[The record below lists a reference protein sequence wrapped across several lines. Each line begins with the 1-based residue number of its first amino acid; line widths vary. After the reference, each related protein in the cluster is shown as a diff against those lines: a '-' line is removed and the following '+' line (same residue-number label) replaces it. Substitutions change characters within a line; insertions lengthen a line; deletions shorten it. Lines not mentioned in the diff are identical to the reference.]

1 MPDESL
7 EPARDPGEAAPS
19 SAQATEATAA
29 DTAPTSVGEAAVD
42 VGEASSG
49 FPVATV
55 FLKPKKARPFFGRH
69 PWVLDSAVQRVDGKP
84 LPGDVVDLA
93 THDGNF
99 VGRGLWNPESRIRV
113 RLFSFDAAVPLD
125 DAFWRKRIEQAVSLR
140 KTLGLDDRSGAA
152 RLINSE
158 GDDMS
163 GLIVD
168 RFGEWLCVQFTARAM
183 HCRMELI
190 CDILEETVKPAGI
203 LLRSAERGLGKLE
216 GLHIT
221 DGLFRGRL
229 PDGPV
234 FISEHGLRFGVDLSE
249 GQKTGFYLDQRDNRQ
264 AAARFATG
272 KRVLDM
278 FCYSGGFSLAAAK
291 AGAASVLAVD
301 GSAKATALAEANA
314 GLNGA
319 ANITVETAD
328 AFKKLDAL
336 KDAGERFGMVVL
348 DPPKFARSR
357 STRDEALRAYHRI
370 NRQGVDLLEPGGI
383 LVTCSCSGVVTR
395 EDFLMMLSGVAQRS
409 GRSIAFLECRG
420 AAPDHPVSV
429 SCLDGEYLTCVI
441 ARVV

>member
-1 MPDESL
+1 MPDE
-7 EPARDPGEAAPS
+7 PATPAGSPGNPS
-19 SAQATEATAA
+19 SNEAPAA
-29 DTAPTSVGEAAVD
+29 DTAGL
-42 VGEASSG
+42 
-49 FPVATV
+49 PVATV

-69 PWVLDSAVQRVDGKP
+69 PWVLDSAVLRVEGSP
-84 LPGDVVDLA
+84 QAGDVVDLA

-99 VGRGLWNPESRIRV
+99 VARGLFNPESRIRV
-113 RLFSFDAAVPLD
+113 RLYAFEAAVRLD
-125 DAFWRKRIEQAVSLR
+125 DTFWRQRIERAIHLR
-140 KTLGLDDRSGAA
+140 KTLGLDDRNGAA

-158 GDDMS
+158 GDDLS

-183 HCRMELI
+183 HCRADLI

-203 LLRSAERGLGKLE
+203 LLRSTERGLGKLE

-221 DGLFRGRL
+221 DGLVRGRS
-229 PDGPV
+229 PNGPV
-234 FISEHGLRFGVDLSE
+234 FINEHGLRFGVDLSE

-264 AAARFATG
+264 AAARFAG
-272 KRVLDM
+272 GRRVLDM
-278 FCYSGGFSLAAAK
+278 FCYSGGFSIACAK

-314 GLNGA
+314 GLNSA
-319 ANITVETAD
+319 ACMTVETSD

-336 KDAGERFGMVVL
+336 AAAGDRFGMVIL

-357 STRDEALRAYHRI
+357 STLDEALRAYHRV

-383 LVTCSCSGVVTR
+383 LVTCSCSGVVSR

-409 GRSIAFLECRG
+409 GRSISILECRG
-420 AAPDHPVSV
+420 AADDHPVSV

-441 ARVV
+441 ASVV